1 VVRQHRNGA
10 YRDEEELTQVRYAYA
25 ITTALL
31 LGGAATTMVLQP
43 AANAQTA
50 QNEPGA
56 ISASAP
62 KAGAPMSF
70 ADMVAK
76 LQPAVVN
83 ISTKQKVQV
92 QTQANPFN
100 QLFGIPDQGGGDGT
114 PVTREGQSLG
124 SGFIISPDGY
134 IVTNA
139 HVITAANKGKVE
151 SITVTLFDR
160 KEYIA
165 KVIGSDTASDLA
177 VLKVD
182 AANLPF
188 VKFGDSS
195 KARVGDWVI
204 AIGEPFGLGG
214 TVTAGIVSALNRVT
228 GQGGAYDRFIQTD
241 AAINKGNSGGP
252 MFDLNGNVIGINSQI
267 FSPSEGSVGI
277 GFAIPAETA
286 KPLIDTMIKG
296 GKIQRGYL
304 GVGPQP
310 VDEDIANS
318 LGIPKDKGEI
328 IRTVEP
334 GSPAAK
340 GGMKQGDIVITV
352 NDKEVN
358 PQQSLTYLVANLTP
372 GSTAR
377 LGVIRDGRPVVLNVV
392 MGVRP
397 SEETLAGLARGDS
410 PDGDD
415 GADQGGD
422 DAGQHSSTDLLGIT
436 VQRIT
441 PAIAGQLGLT
451 GPTAGVVVASV
462 DQSSDAGQKLKR
474 GDVVSSVNRTPVTTP
489 AQVDAAVKA
498 AKAQGRTTILL
509 FITRPGQGSLYVPV
523 KLKGN

>member
-1 VVRQHRNGA
+1 
-10 YRDEEELTQVRYAYA
+10 VRYAYA

-50 QNEPGA
+50 QNEPGT
-56 ISASAP
+56 ISAAAP

-92 QTQANPFN
+92 QAQANPFN
-100 QLFGIPDQGGGDGT
+100 QLFGLPDQGGDGA
-114 PVTREGQSLG
+114 PITREGQSLG

-139 HVITAANKGKVE
+139 HVITAANRGKVE

-160 KEYIA
+160 KEYVA
-165 KVIGSDTASDLA
+165 KVIGSDTLSDLA
-177 VLKVD
+177 VLKVE
-182 AANLPF
+182 ATNLPF

-277 GFAIPAETA
+277 GFAIPAEAA
-286 KPLIDTMIKG
+286 KPIIDTMIKG
-296 GKIQRGYL
+296 GKVQRGYL
-304 GVGPQP
+304 GVSRQP
-310 VDEDIANS
+310 VDEDVAAS
-318 LGIPKDKGEI
+318 LGLPKDKGEI
-328 IRTVEP
+328 ISRVEP
-334 GSPAAK
+334 SGPAAK
-340 GGMKQGDIVITV
+340 AGMKEGDVVVAV
-352 NDKEVN
+352 NGKDID
-358 PQQSLTYLVANLTP
+358 PQQTLTYLIANQTP
-372 GSTAR
+372 GATAK
-377 LGVIRDGRPVVLNVV
+377 LSVIRDGKPMTLNVTV
-392 MGVRP
+392 GTRP
-397 SEETLAGLARGDS
+397 SEEVLAGLAGGTG

-415 GADQGGD
+415 GPDQGD
-422 DAGQHSSTDLLGIT
+422 DAAGQHSSTDLLGIT

-441 PAIAGQLGLT
+441 PAIASQLGLT
-451 GPTAGVVVASV
+451 GGATGVVVASV

-474 GDVVSSVNRTPVTTP
+474 GDVISSVNRTQVTTP

-498 AKAQGRTTILL
+498 AKTQGRTTILL
-509 FITRPGQGSLYVPV
+509 LVTRPGAGTQYVPV

>member
-1 VVRQHRNGA
+1 M
-10 YRDEEELTQVRYAYA
+10 RYAYA

-31 LGGAATTMVLQP
+31 LGGAATSLALQP
-43 AANAQTA
+43 NANAQTA

-56 ISASAP
+56 IAAAAP
-62 KAGAPMSF
+62 RPGAPMSF

-100 QLFGIPDQGGGDGT
+100 QLFGLPDQGDGA

-139 HVITAANKGKVE
+139 HVITAASRGKVE

-160 KEYIA
+160 KEYSA
-165 KVIGSDTASDLA
+165 RVIGSDTASDLA

-214 TVTAGIVSALNRVT
+214 TVTAGIISALNRVT

-304 GVGPQP
+304 GVGRQP
-310 VDEDIANS
+310 VDEDIAAS
-318 LGIPKDKGEI
+318 LGLPKDKGEI
-328 IRTVEP
+328 IGRVEP
-334 GSPAAK
+334 GGPAAK
-340 GGMKQGDIVITV
+340 AGVKEGDVVVTV
-352 NDKEVN
+352 NGKGVD
-358 PQQSLTYLVANLTP
+358 PQQTLTYLVANLAP
-372 GSTAR
+372 GSNAQ
-377 LGVIRDGRPVVLNVV
+377 LGIIRDGKPTTINVTV
-392 MGVRP
+392 GTRP
-397 SEETLAGLARGDS
+397 SEEVLAGLAGGNGQD
-410 PDGDD
+410 DGDD
-415 GADQGGD
+415 GADQGGPD
-422 DAGQHSSTDLLGIT
+422 TGQHAAADQLGIQVT
-436 VQRIT
+436 RIT
-441 PAIAGQLGLT
+441 PSIAGQLGLT
-451 GPTAGVVVASV
+451 GGTTGVVVMGV
-462 DQSSDAGQKLKR
+462 DPSSDAGAKLKR
-474 GDVVSSVNRTPVTTP
+474 GDVISSVNRVAVTTP
-489 AQVDAAVKA
+489 AQVDAAVKT
-498 AKAQGRTTILL
+498 AKAAGRPSVLL
-509 FITRPGQGSLYVPV
+509 FVTRPGQGSQFIPV

>member
-1 VVRQHRNGA
+1 
-10 YRDEEELTQVRYAYA
+10 LTQVRYAYA

-56 ISASAP
+56 ISAAAP

-92 QTQANPFN
+92 QAQANPFN
-100 QLFGIPDQGGGDGT
+100 QLFGIPDQGGGDGA

-139 HVITAANKGKVE
+139 HVITAANRGKVE

-160 KEYIA
+160 KEYVA
-165 KVIGSDTASDLA
+165 KLVGSDPLSDLA

-182 AANLPF
+182 ATNLPF

-286 KPLIDTMIKG
+286 KPIIDTMIKG
-296 GKIQRGYL
+296 GKVQRGYL
-304 GVGPQP
+304 GVGRQP
-310 VDEDIANS
+310 VDEDIAAS
-318 LGIPKDKGEI
+318 LGLPKDKGEI
-328 IRTVEP
+328 IGRVEP
-334 GSPAAK
+334 GGPAAK
-340 GGMKQGDIVITV
+340 AGVKEGDVVVAV
-352 NDKEVN
+352 NDKIID
-358 PQQSLTYLVANLTP
+358 PQQTLTYLVANLTP
-372 GSTAR
+372 GSIAK
-377 LGVIRDGRPVVLNVV
+377 LSIIRDGKPMTVNVT

-397 SEETLAGLARGDS
+397 SEEALAALAGGDS
-410 PDGDD
+410 IPDGDD
-415 GADQGGD
+415 GDQGDDQGG
-422 DAGQHSSTDLLGIT
+422 QHAATDQLGIQVT
-436 VQRIT
+436 RIT
-441 PAIAGQLGLT
+441 PTIANQLGLKSNVT
-451 GPTAGVVVASV
+451 GVVVASV
-462 DQSSDAGQKLKR
+462 DPSSDAGQKLKR
-474 GDVVSSVNRTPVTTP
+474 GDVISSVNRASITTP

-509 FITRPGQGSLYVPV
+509 FVTRGAISQYVPV